1 MWKLPFLIALVSLV
15 FAVFGVVI
23 VQFILLNL
31 GVPEMITNLLALL
44 VGLGGI
50 VLAELLVR
58 RWWAKRHPPE
68 VEVEDEG

>member
-1 MWKLPFLIALVSLV
+1 MWKLPLIIAVVSLV
-15 FAVFGVVI
+15 FAVLGVVV

-58 RWWAKRHPPE
+58 RWWAERHPPQE
-68 VEVEDEG
+68 P